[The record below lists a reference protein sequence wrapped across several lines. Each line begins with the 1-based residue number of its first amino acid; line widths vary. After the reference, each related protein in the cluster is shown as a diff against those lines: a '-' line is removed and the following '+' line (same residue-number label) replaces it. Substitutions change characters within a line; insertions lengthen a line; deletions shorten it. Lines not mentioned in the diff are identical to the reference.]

1 MYQGLTYP
9 RLPVVGWQSWM
20 YWLWRK
26 AFCRRNMHLFDE
38 VWSPYGEPEW
48 PAHYLAC
55 DACGLMVIIKKIDK
69 QYLEKK

>member
-1 MYQGLTYP
+1 
-9 RLPVVGWQSWM
+9 M